1 MIVCHPPFLYNN
13 TMRRYT
19 TFLSAVFLCSLL
31 ATACAGEVPVEDGAT
46 IQIPPET
53 SGAKAGAFSTLLL
66 NVPTRNV
73 GGVRPSHT
81 LGIYTSMYLAHGAF
95 LPVQAAMLGITAQQH
110 MWLGQTQP
118 ETSETFALLREFGSI
133 LQVDIVD
140 SLNRSGDREETLEL
154 YTRSLVNIMELA
166 NRKMKE
172 LNTLQEELRSQRK
185 EQKNIVDD
193 LERAIQKAIKE
204 ENYEFASSKQEE
216 LVTLKADLTTIETK
230 EEQTDDILKPYEKL
244 MQIAEKRQNAIEK
257 NRRILIAGLRVVD
270 VPGIE
275 NLDILEQEK
284 AWQR

>member
-1 MIVCHPPFLYNN
+1 
-13 TMRRYT
+13 MRRYT

-31 ATACAGEVPVEDGAT
+31 TACAGKVPLEDEVA
-46 IQIPPET
+46 IQTPPET

-66 NVPTRNV
+66 NIPTRNV

-95 LPVQAAMLGITAQQH
+95 LPVQTAMLGITAQQH

-140 SLNRSGDREETLEL
+140 SLNRSRNREETLER

-166 NRKMKE
+166 ERKMNE
-172 LNTLQEELRSQRK
+172 LTTLQEDLRSQRK
-185 EQKNIVDD
+185 EQKKAVDE

-204 ENYEFASSKQEE
+204 EDYEFASSKQEE
-216 LVTLKADLTTIETK
+216 LVTLKAELTRIETK
-230 EEQTDDILKPYEKL
+230 AEQTDDILKPYEKL
-244 MQIAEKRQNAIEK
+244 MQIAEKRQNAIDK
-257 NRRILIAGLRVVD
+257 NRRILIAGLKVIE

-275 NLDILEQEK
+275 NLDILEQER